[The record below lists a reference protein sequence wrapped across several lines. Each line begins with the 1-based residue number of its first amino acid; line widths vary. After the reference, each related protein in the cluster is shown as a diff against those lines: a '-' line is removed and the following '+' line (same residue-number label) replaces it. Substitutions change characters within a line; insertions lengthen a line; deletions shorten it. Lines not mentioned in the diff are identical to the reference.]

1 MGARAGHG
9 GGPGHRA
16 KRQLPSLGYWTAT
29 DVKQVRDDLR
39 EHLGGPP
46 DYKPVS
52 GMARFTSMLQ
62 RGLSL
67 ASREVPPSPWTR

>member
-1 MGARAGHG
+1 
-9 GGPGHRA
+9 
-16 KRQLPSLGYWTAT
+16 
-29 DVKQVRDDLR
+29 VREDLR

-46 DYKPVS
+46 DYKPVR

-67 ASREVPPSPWTR
+67 ASRGDPAVALDAVTRAVDRAAREGSGLLFAR